1 MGPRRAGLGH
11 PLRREGARHAQ
22 TRVRE
27 EGGRRA
33 SLWLNPLYSE
43 SGHKDW
49 ARRRR
54 AAARKG
60 GRRGSGEDSQ
70 VTLSRGSSRVGPS
83 GAEEAREGSRGGASS
98 H

>member
-11 PLRREGARHAQ
+11 PQRREGARRAQ

-43 SGHKDW
+43 SSDTRTG
-49 ARRRR
+49 R
-54 AAARKG
+54 AAAARLPGKAEG
-60 GRRGSGEDSQ
+60 GVQGRTPR
-70 VTLSRGSSRVGPS
+70 
-83 GAEEAREGSRGGASS
+83 
-98 H
+98 

>member
-11 PLRREGARHAQ
+11 PLRREGARRAQ

-43 SGHKDW
+43 SSDTRTG
-49 ARRRR
+49 R
-54 AAARKG
+54 AAAARLPGKAEG
-60 GRRGSGEDSQ
+60 GVQGRTPR
-70 VTLSRGSSRVGPS
+70 
-83 GAEEAREGSRGGASS
+83 
-98 H
+98 